1 MRRIGYAWIT
11 PLIWNRQKASA
22 RPIGLAGAFFVSFA
36 YARDGDVVIC
46 SRPKARMLVL
56 VLAALLFAVALG
68 LPSGALAAEFR
79 GRVVGV
85 ADGDTISVM
94 RAGYAVRVR
103 LHGIDAPEKGQAFS
117 NRAKHFVS
125 ELVFGKEVTVRDR
138 GLDRYGRTIGEV
150 FLLDGRNVNH
160 EIVRAGLAWWFRRYA
175 TGDRKLEK
183 LEESARKARR
193 GLWVDRY
200 PVPPWEWRRGLRS
213 AGSR

>member
-1 MRRIGYAWIT
+1 
-11 PLIWNRQKASA
+11 
-22 RPIGLAGAFFVSFA
+22 LAGAFFVSPA

-46 SRPKARMLVL
+46 SRPKAQML

-85 ADGDTISVM
+85 ADGDTINVM
-94 RAGYAVRVR
+94 RSGSAVRVR

-117 NRAKHFVS
+117 NRAKQFVS
-125 ELVFGKEVTVRDR
+125 DLVFGKEVTVRDR
-138 GLDRYGRTIGEV
+138 GLDRYERTIGEV

-175 TGDRKLEK
+175 PNDRELEK
-183 LEESARKARR
+183 LEAQAREARR
-193 GLWVDRY
+193 GLWADRG
-200 PVPPWEWRRGLRS
+200 PMPPWEWRRGLRS
-213 AGSR
+213 AGAEQ

>member
-1 MRRIGYAWIT
+1 M
-11 PLIWNRQKASA
+11 
-22 RPIGLAGAFFVSFA
+22 
-36 YARDGDVVIC
+36 VIF

-56 VLAALLFAVALG
+56 AARLFVVALV
-68 LPSGALAAEFR
+68 LPCGALAAEFR

-94 RAGYAVRVR
+94 HAGRAVRVR

-117 NRAKHFVS
+117 NRAKQFVS
-125 ELVFGKEVTVRDR
+125 DLVFGKEVNIRDR

-175 TGDRKLEK
+175 PNDSELEK
-183 LEESARKARR
+183 LEAEARKARR
-193 GLWVDRY
+193 GLWADRD
-200 PVPPWEWRRGLRS
+200 PMPPWEWRRVLRS